1 MLFFKWRTIN
11 ILIRGQQSY
20 SQVKPKVRELKLEL
34 ELKQSVSRVSK
45 RNILLLTAERFDSLK
60 IASCELLD
68 KSLDILECVD
78 STLFSLQ
85 NAVFQEASVACRQNC
100 TFMTLRD
107 IR

>member
-20 SQVKPKVRELKLEL
+20 SQVKSKVRELKLEL
-34 ELKQSVSRVSK
+34 ELKQSVSK

-60 IASCELLD
+60 IVSCELLY
-68 KSLDILECVD
+68 KSSDIMECVD